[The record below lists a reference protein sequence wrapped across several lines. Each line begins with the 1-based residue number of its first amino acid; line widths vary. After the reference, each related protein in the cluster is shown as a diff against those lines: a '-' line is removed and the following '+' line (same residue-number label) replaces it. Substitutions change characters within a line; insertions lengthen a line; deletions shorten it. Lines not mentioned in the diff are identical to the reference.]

1 MNFTADNL
9 IDPKLVKEIVK
20 SYNPLDYTPKLR
32 KLLWDVYPQI
42 DLENFCK
49 LDLHKKINDLILDG
63 YEGEQV
69 LKYKLFKAFQ
79 HEKLVAAYEIKV
91 KNSRVDF
98 LTINDYTTSFEI
110 KSNLDN
116 LDKLA
121 KQSDDYLT
129 AFEFNNIV
137 LHERHLNKC
146 INIIPK
152 SFGIITADKITHHIV
167 RKPVF
172 NRCLHAETQLGLLSK
187 KELIKYYGSADM
199 SVILDSVVS
208 DKINDLFKLALKDR
222 YRRRWDFIVENSD
235 DILPI
240 DLQFFFNKSIKPVYI
255 YG

>member
-1 MNFTADNL
+1 MNFTHDSL

-32 KLLWDVYPQI
+32 ELLSVIYPQKNL
-42 DLENFCK
+42 DNFCK
-49 LDLHKKINDLILDG
+49 LDLHKEINDLIIDG

-69 LKYKLFKAFQ
+69 LKYRLFKAFQ

-98 LTINDYTTSFEI
+98 LTINGHTTSFEI

-137 LHERHLNKC
+137 VHERHLRRC

-152 SFGIITADKITHHIV
+152 SFGLITVDKVKHRVV

-172 NRCLHAETQLGLLSK
+172 NKCLHAETQLGLLSK
-187 KELIKYYGSADM
+187 KELVKYYGSTDT
-199 SVILDSVVS
+199 SVVLGNVAT

-222 YRRRWDFIVENSD
+222 YRARWDFIVENSD
-235 DILPI
+235 DIMPI
-240 DLQFFFNKSIKPVYI
+240 DLQFFFNKSIKPVFI

>member
-1 MNFTADNL
+1 MNFTHDNL

-20 SYNPLDYTPKLR
+20 SYKPLDYTPKLR
-32 KLLWDVYPQI
+32 ELLSVIYPKRNL
-42 DLENFCK
+42 DNFCK
-49 LDLHKKINDLILDG
+49 LDLHKEINDLIIDG

-69 LKYKLFKAFQ
+69 LKYMLFKAFQ

-98 LTINDYTTSFEI
+98 LTINDHTTSFEI

-121 KQSDDYLT
+121 KQSADYLT

-137 LHERHLNKC
+137 VHERHLSRC

-152 SFGIITADKITHHIV
+152 SFGIITVDKVKHHIV

-172 NRCLHAETQLGLLSK
+172 NKCLHAETQLGLLSK
-187 KELIKYYGSADM
+187 KELVKYHGSTDM
-199 SVILDSVVS
+199 SVIMDNVAA

-222 YRRRWDFIVENSD
+222 YRTRWDFIVENSD
-235 DILPI
+235 DIMPI
-240 DLQFFFNKSIKPVYI
+240 DLQFFFNKTIKPVFI